1 MLMVT
6 TCFTTYIPVPRVKRL
21 YRPQINVAAHIIVNT
36 EQLVQTEVIR
46 NEQQTTSSAY
56 KHFQNHFNQ
65 CATTHISGLSCPVSL
80 CIICIHPSLY
90 SGGQL
95 HILFITRL
103 LAQTQTTNQQS
114 EYQNIG
120 TGH

>member
-21 YRPQINVAAHIIVNT
+21 YHPLINVAAHVNEHRAST
-36 EQLVQTEVIR
+36 KEVIR